1 MLFELLIKQLFVL
14 LGYVSNLNSF
24 PKQLS
29 KKEELE
35 LLKRCKNG
43 DGAAKNRLIEHNLRL
58 VAHIMKKYY
67 TQTDDV
73 DDLISIGTIGLIKG
87 INTYRPDKGVRLA
100 TYASRCIE
108 NEILMH
114 FRAQKKMAGDMSL
127 SDALDVD
134 SDGNGLSV
142 MDVVACEENM
152 ADRIGSDEICGSLR
166 GYVHRVLTEREA
178 MIITLRYGLDGG
190 KPRTQR
196 ETADICK
203 ISRSYVSRI
212 EKRAL
217 EKLREALGEEA
228 NPG

>member
-1 MLFELLIKQLFVL
+1 M
-14 LGYVSNLNSF
+14 SNL
-24 PKQLS
+24 
-29 KKEELE
+29 
-35 LLKRCKNG
+35 
-43 DGAAKNRLIEHNLRL
+43 
-58 VAHIMKKYY
+58 
-67 TQTDDV
+67 
-73 DDLISIGTIGLIKG
+73 
-87 INTYRPDKGVRLA
+87 
-100 TYASRCIE
+100 CIRQE
-108 NEILMH
+108 RIANEILMH

-142 MDVVACEENM
+142 MDVVACEEDM

-178 MIITLRYGLDGG
+178 MIISLRYGLDGG
-190 KPRTQR
+190 KPKTQR

>member
-1 MLFELLIKQLFVL
+1 
-14 LGYVSNLNSF
+14 
-24 PKQLS
+24 
-29 KKEELE
+29 
-35 LLKRCKNG
+35 
-43 DGAAKNRLIEHNLRL
+43 
-58 VAHIMKKYY
+58 
-67 TQTDDV
+67 
-73 DDLISIGTIGLIKG
+73 
-87 INTYRPDKGVRLA
+87 
-100 TYASRCIE
+100 
-108 NEILMH
+108 
-114 FRAQKKMAGDMSL
+114 MAGDMSL

-142 MDVVACEENM
+142 MDVVACEEDM
-152 ADRIGSDEICGSLR
+152 ADRIGSDEICSSLR